1 MSEKLFDILVDKMWK
16 TKGSLFLVFPLA
28 IMVLVFSLNSLNDNI
43 YKWIVGICIA
53 TITIAYTVATIKYNS
68 LPKSNDCKKASIL
81 LRIYAKNK
89 EEYEDIK
96 EKFGNEFNKFLAIGK
111 NKTFDIVYIP
121 YHLIENNKSDDLEDI
136 IKMLKKTNCIF
147 LATIKTKSE
156 EMSTDTQYVTELN
169 FGILHNTYP
178 EKVQELFQGEVN
190 YWSRTTRR
198 LEYSKMNKITTL
210 ETTAEKLS
218 LVCRYIIGCA
228 YYLNGDLV
236 NAGIIIDE
244 LYNMLKAKSSD
255 NFIKNLRDKSKAL
268 GFDIHIIKVHIE
280 FSKDNPNLEFIKN
293 ELDKADN
300 LIKNTYVYN
309 LNMSTY
315 AFLKNRDV
323 ISAKKYIGACKSL
336 EPNGEWKYSE
346 AFLYAYEGESEGRV
360 VYKYMQAL
368 KTDTDYMHLIAFI
381 EDILLKEEDKIMLKF
396 ALAIL
401 YIETGNIDAAKDTM
415 SEYLKIKENAKLE
428 VNTIKRLTKKYGQ
441 DIIDK
446 IL

>member
-1 MSEKLFDILVDKMWK
+1 MPEKLLDLLVDKMWK
-16 TKGSLFLVFPLA
+16 TKGSLLLVFPLA
-28 IMVLVFSLNSLNDNI
+28 IMFFVFSLNTLDDKL

-53 TITIAYTVATIKYNS
+53 IIVISYTVVTIKYNT

-96 EKFGNEFNKFLAIGK
+96 EKFGNEFNKFLAIGN
-111 NKTFDIVYIP
+111 NKTFDIIYIP
-121 YHLIENNKSDDLEDI
+121 YHLIEKYKSDDVEDI
-136 IKMLKKTNCIF
+136 KKILKKTNCIF
-147 LATIKTKSE
+147 LTTIKTKSE

-169 FGILHNTYP
+169 FGILHNTYA
-178 EKVQELFQGEVN
+178 EKVQELFQREVN

-210 ETTAEKLS
+210 ETTAQKLS

-228 YYLNGDLV
+228 YYLNRDLG

-244 LYNMLKAKSSD
+244 LYNMLKDISSD
-255 NFIKNLRDKSKAL
+255 SFIINLRDKCKAL

-280 FSKDNPNLEFIKN
+280 FSKETPNLDFIKK
-293 ELDKADN
+293 ELDKAN
-300 LIKNTYVYN
+300 YMIKNTYAYN

-315 AFLKNRDV
+315 IFLKNRDV
-323 ISAKKYIGACKSL
+323 INAKKYIGACKSL
-336 EPNGEWKYSE
+336 EPNGEWIYSE
-346 AFLYAYEGESEGRV
+346 AFLSAYECKSEGSV
-360 VYKYMQAL
+360 VYKYMKAL
-368 KTDTDYMHLIAFI
+368 KVYTDHMYLISFI
-381 EDILLKEEDKIMLKF
+381 EEILSKEEDKNMLKF

-401 YIETGNIDAAKDTM
+401 YIETQNIDAAKDIL
-415 SEYLKIKENAKLE
+415 SEYLKTKENEKLE
-428 VNTIKRLTKKYGQ
+428 VNTIKRLTKRYGQ

-446 IL
+446 IM